1 VAEQRISPWYL
12 SMINYKTEE
21 EIELIRQSALVLS
34 KAHGEIARLIKEGVS
49 TISLDKRAEEFIKD
63 HKALPSFKNYNGFPY
78 SLCIS
83 VNSTVV
89 HGFPSSYELRDGDV
103 ISVDCGV
110 LLDGFH
116 SDSAYTHAVG
126 NVTEEVANLLT
137 VTKESLY
144 KGIEQAVVGSRMG
157 DIGFA
162 VQKHAESYGYSVVRE
177 LVGHGIGKSLHES
190 PEVPN
195 YGKRGQGMKLLNGL
209 VLAIEPMINLGVRH
223 IVQEDDGW
231 TIRTRDNKPSA
242 HFEHT
247 VVVRN
252 DKAEILTT
260 FEYIEQAKQ

>member
-1 VAEQRISPWYL
+1 
-12 SMINYKTEE
+12 MIFYKTEE
-21 EIELIRQSALVLS
+21 EIELIRQSALILS
-34 KAHGEIARLIKEGVS
+34 KAHGEIALLIKEGVS
-49 TISLDKRAEEFIKD
+49 TAELDRRAEEFIRD
-63 HKALPSFKNYNGFPY
+63 NGGQPSFKNYNGFPY

-89 HGFPSSYELRDGDV
+89 HGMPSKYVLKSGDI

-110 LLDGFH
+110 FFQGFH
-116 SDSAYTHAVG
+116 SDCAYTHPVG
-126 NVTEEVANLLT
+126 EVSDEVSSLLA

-144 KGIEQAVVGSRMG
+144 KGIEKAVVGSRLG
-157 DIGFA
+157 DLSHA
-162 VQKHAESYGYSVVRE
+162 VQQHAESHGFTVVRE
-177 LVGHGIGKSLHES
+177 LVGHGLGRNLHES

-195 YGKRGQGMKLLNGL
+195 YGRRGQGIKLQNGL
-209 VLAIEPMINLGVRH
+209 VIAIEPMINLGTRH

-247 VVVRN
+247 VVVRK

-260 FEYIEQAKQ
+260 FDYIEQAKKI